1 VAEDGTNLANDR
13 HNARRVDMIDFAVLG
28 DAWMSEAGDL
38 NWEAGC
44 DISEPE
50 DEVIDGLDLAVFVG
64 NWLEGL

>member
-1 VAEDGTNLANDR
+1 LKHFR
-13 HNARRVDMIDFAVLG
+13 
-28 DAWMSEAGDL
+28 
-38 NWEAGC
+38 AGC